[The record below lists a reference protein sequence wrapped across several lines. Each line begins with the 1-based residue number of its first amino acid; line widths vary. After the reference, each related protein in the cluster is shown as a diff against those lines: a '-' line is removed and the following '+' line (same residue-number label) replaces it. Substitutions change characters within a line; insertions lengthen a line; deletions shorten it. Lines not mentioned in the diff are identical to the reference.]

1 MTFPRHLAEVL
12 DRFRIRPDTKATLYD
27 FYLQYGA
34 DALDSF
40 SSLSEDFDAASQI
53 TPEDLAGLRTRMVE
67 AYLRKN
73 HELWLQGKPTPS
85 LYAPRAA
92 EGRAS
97 GLVMPLGNLDVVPDE
112 GSLLSEIKRSID
124 SILAP
129 GQVAPS
135 GLVLFSKNAHFGGR
149 AETISFDVVSSD
161 LDDALL
167 VAGAEGRQHTVP
179 GSIGETSG
187 TLDAAEKLALI
198 WEIQPNVL
206 KPFGERNQT
215 IAKIHRRNR
224 NWHLLTLAAAIR
236 WLQARGIDILILNG
250 SALTATHE
258 VNPHQPVPE
267 AVIVLHDRTVETV
280 AAGLGNELVAVS
292 TDDQERLIGTE
303 LMNTGLRKLVS
314 ERGAR
319 HAMRRLRYE
328 RRIE

>member
-34 DALDSF
+34 DALDTF
-40 SSLSEDFDAASQI
+40 SSLSEDFEAASQI
-53 TPEDLAGLRTRMVE
+53 TPEDLGGLRSRMVE
-67 AYLRKN
+67 SYLRKN
-73 HELWLQGKPTPS
+73 HPLWVEGKPTAS

-97 GLVMPLGNLDVVPDE
+97 GLVIPLGDVDTALDE
-112 GSLLSEIKRSID
+112 GSLMSEIRRSID
-124 SILAP
+124 GILEA

-135 GLVLFSKNAHFGGR
+135 GIVLFSKNAHYGGR

-161 LDDALL
+161 LEDALL
-167 VAGAEGRQHTVP
+167 VANAEGRQHTVP

-187 TLDAAEKLALI
+187 TLDSAEKLALI

-206 KPFGERNQT
+206 KPVGDRNQA
-215 IAKIHRRNR
+215 IARIHRRNR
-224 NWHLLTLAAAIR
+224 NWHLLTLAAAVK
-236 WLQARGIDILILNG
+236 WLQSKGVDILVLNG
-250 SALTATHE
+250 CALAATHE
-258 VNPHQPVPE
+258 VNPLQPVPE
-267 AVIVLHDRTVETV
+267 AVTLLHDRTIESV
-280 AAGLGNELVAVS
+280 AAGLGNELVALS

-328 RRIE
+328 RRPE